1 MTVGDRIRKE
11 RELKGWSQEELAKKM
26 GYKGKATVS
35 KAELHSGEITT
46 AKVQKYADALGVS
59 FEYLMGWT
67 EDDAYTKLLES
78 VKNGEII
85 RAIPKNDSKKM
96 ELISIINTLTDTQ
109 IDSLLELAKLHQ
121 GYNVLLKTQSQADT
135 DNQ

>member
-78 VKNGEII
+78 VKIGEVI
-85 RAIPKNDSKKM
+85 RAIPKKDSKKI
-96 ELISIINTLTDTQ
+96 ELISIINTLTDEQ
-109 IDSLLELAKLHQ
+109 IDNLLELAKLHQ
-121 GYNVLLKTQSQADT
+121 RYNVLLKTQSQADT